1 MKVVLQRVRAASVA
15 VEGKVVGEIG
25 AGYLLLVGLALGD
38 DETTVRRLAADVAKA
53 RLMPDAQGKMGVP
66 QVDAHLALGVNLRDA
81 GADAL
86 AVSQFTLLADF
97 TKGNRPSFNAAAR
110 PEVAQPLFD
119 LFVRELSAHLGR
131 PVPTGIFGADMAVSL
146 VNDGPVTVVLT

>member
-15 VEGKVVGEIG
+15 VEGRVVGEIG
-25 AGYLLLVGLALGD
+25 PGYLLLVGLARGD
-38 DETTVRRLAADVAKA
+38 DETTVRRLATDVAKA
-53 RLMPDAQGKMGVP
+53 RLMPDAQGKM
-66 QVDAHLALGVNLRDA
+66 GVNLRDA

-97 TKGNRPSFNAAAR
+97 TKGNRPSFNDAAR
-110 PEVAQPLFD
+110 PEVAQPLFG
-119 LFVRELSAHLGR
+119 LFVQELSAHLGR